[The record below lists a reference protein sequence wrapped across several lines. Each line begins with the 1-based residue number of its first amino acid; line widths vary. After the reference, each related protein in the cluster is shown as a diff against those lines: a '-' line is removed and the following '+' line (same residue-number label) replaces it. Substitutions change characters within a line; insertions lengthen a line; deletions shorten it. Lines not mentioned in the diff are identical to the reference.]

1 MFKPYFC
8 LDKRYHWFF
17 VDNNETIKLYNIFF
31 SCIAFRIYR
40 YKMYCII
47 GNLRK
52 NESIHTITIKKNVL
66 FYCKDLSLSLNE
78 R

>member
-17 VDNNETIKLYNIFF
+17 VDKNETIKLYNIFF

-40 YKMYCII
+40 
-47 GNLRK
+47 LK
-52 NESIHTITIKKNVL
+52 NALYNWKLKK
-66 FYCKDLSLSLNE
+66 E
-78 R
+78 RVNPYNYN